1 MSETTLSRRQFLK
14 YSTIAGG
21 ATTLAINR
29 WLVAGASPEAVPNA
43 AEANAIS
50 PLDIAPLLDNAIE
63 SNTDTQAAIMA
74 AVDTMNGIYNDA
86 HGQAGVEW
94 SAGSEG
100 TVLGEGE
107 WLVWTNAVSV
117 STPNNLS
124 TDETLDEL
132 SIGNFGFRR
141 VSVPQ
146 GAAVA
151 IQNTQ
156 EDGGRAI
163 RLSTGNI
170 TNAERV
176 TTAQDI
182 FKTNETTEDINVRI
196 NQAVTALDT
205 YINENSEMHPDIQ
218 LQFNSG
224 DALPPGTYLIWTAF
238 DPANPPIAS
247 DRLGVFSSIP
257 GYDNGEGYGI
267 RKVVILEGQSVQMTS
282 TGRGLKLATEITD
295 QLYLSLVN
303 NASAVGGTIPQSQ

>member
-205 YINENSEMHPDIQ
+205 YINEN
-218 LQFNSG
+218 F
-224 DALPPGTYLIWTAF
+224 
-238 DPANPPIAS
+238 
-247 DRLGVFSSIP
+247 
-257 GYDNGEGYGI
+257 
-267 RKVVILEGQSVQMTS
+267 
-282 TGRGLKLATEITD
+282 
-295 QLYLSLVN
+295 
-303 NASAVGGTIPQSQ
+303 